1 MASATDPMADMDDLS
16 RRIYGK
22 GIKELTPRELDD
34 LENYIREKYG
44 SRAPQQDSGIMASAP
59 GTYTQQRKQMMAGGG
74 IAGLKQIGK
83 PGGLVEPGISK
94 YGMFDFITEPLGK
107 LKDKVVDDLIPNEL
121 KNPAALA
128 TMAGLGLN
136 QFGLPDVLTQKME
149 IRS

>member
-1 MASATDPMADMDDLS
+1 MYNNDSNSINTGAPDIRLTGNQDPNQQMASATDPMADMDDLS

-22 GIKELTPRELDD
+22 GIKELTTRELDD

-74 IAGLKQIGK
+74 IARLKQIGK

-94 YGMFDFITEPLGK
+94 IWN
-107 LKDKVVDDLIPNEL
+107 V
-121 KNPAALA
+121 
-128 TMAGLGLN
+128 
-136 QFGLPDVLTQKME
+136 
-149 IRS
+149 